1 MNPIEKLKQ
10 AIDKKVPH
18 LWDKEINLSRND
30 MLVQTG
36 SIDNWIYYVESG
48 ALRICVE
55 SENEIHTTRFAYR
68 GSLITVL
75 DSFFRDI
82 PTIYSIEAIRKS
94 RAIRME
100 KNAFKMFVFADTE
113 YTTLW
118 QLLLE
123 ELVLQQLEREVD
135 LLHKSPAERYQRVYE
150 RSPHLFQE
158 IPHKYIAAYLRMTPE
173 TFSRLHS
180 SNNR

>member
-1 MNPIEKLKQ
+1 MNPIEILKQ
-10 AIDKKVPH
+10 AIDKKASH
-18 LWDKEINLSRND
+18 LWDKDITLSRND
-30 MLVQTG
+30 ILVRTG
-36 SIDNWIYYVESG
+36 STDNWIYYVESG

-68 GSLITVL
+68 GSLVAVL
-75 DSFFRDI
+75 DSFFRDT

-94 RAIRME
+94 KVIRMN
-100 KNAFKMFVFADTE
+100 KNDFKAFVFADTE
-113 YTTLW
+113 YTRLW

-123 ELVLQQLEREVD
+123 ELILQQLEREID
-135 LLHKSPAERYQRVYE
+135 LLHNSPAERYQRVYE

-173 TFSRLHS
+173 TLSRLHS
-180 SNNR
+180 NNR

>member
-1 MNPIEKLKQ
+1 MNPIQILKE
-10 AIDKKVPH
+10 AIDKKAPT
-18 LWDKEINLSRND
+18 LWNKEIILSRNE
-30 MLVQTG
+30 MLVRTG

-68 GSLITVL
+68 GSLVTVL
-75 DSFFRDI
+75 DSFFRNV

-94 RAIRME
+94 KVVRINATDF
-100 KNAFKMFVFADTE
+100 KNFVLSNTE
-113 YTTLW
+113 YTNLW
-118 QLLLE
+118 RILLE
-123 ELVLQQLEREVD
+123 ELILQQLEREVD
-135 LLHKSPAERYQRVYE
+135 LLNNSPAERYKRVYE
-150 RSPHLFQE
+150 RSPQLFQE

-180 SNNR
+180 SNR

>member
-1 MNPIEKLKQ
+1 MNPIQTLKET
-10 AIDKKVPH
+10 IDKEAPT
-18 LWDKEINLSRND
+18 LWDKEITLSRNEL
-30 MLVQTG
+30 LVQTG

-68 GSLITVL
+68 DSLVTVL
-75 DSFFRDI
+75 DSFFRDV

-94 RAIRME
+94 KVIRMNKE
-100 KNAFKMFVFADTE
+100 DFKKFVLAHQE

-118 QLLLE
+118 RILLE
-123 ELVLQQLEREVD
+123 ELILQQLEREVD
-135 LLHKSPAERYQRVYE
+135 LLHNTPAERYKRVYE
-150 RSPHLFQE
+150 RSPQLFQE

-180 SNNR
+180 K

>member
-1 MNPIEKLKQ
+1 MNPIQILKK
-10 AIDKKVPH
+10 AIDKKAPI
-18 LWDKEINLSRND
+18 LWDKKIILSRNE

-36 SIDNWIYYVESG
+36 NIDNWIYYVESG

-68 GSLITVL
+68 GSLVTVL
-75 DSFFRDI
+75 DSFFRDV
-82 PTIYSIEAIRKS
+82 PTIYSIEAMRKS
-94 RAIRME
+94 KVIRMN
-100 KNAFKMFVFADTE
+100 KNDFKEFVLANQE

-118 QLLLE
+118 RILLE

-135 LLHKSPAERYQRVYE
+135 LLNNSPAERYKRVYE
-150 RSPHLFQE
+150 RSPQLFQE

-180 SNNR
+180 K